1 MGKVRGGI
9 KGTGARGDERGQS
22 LGCGGEMKG
31 VGEGQRGY
39 KGHWGMRNERGQS
52 LERGYKGHRGHEK

>member
-1 MGKVRGGI
+1 MRGGRAWGVGKVRGGI

-39 KGHWGMRNERGQS
+39 KGHGGQG
-52 LERGYKGHRGHEK
+52 R